1 MTPTNTI
8 VVLSLVG
15 FLLLA
20 AEVFVPGMV
29 LGILGF
35 LCLAGAITFS
45 YVEFGAYT
53 GTIILVSIMAAVF
66 VGFIGWMM
74 AFPHTAVGRRLM
86 LKKNLNPGVG
96 EKDRPARALIGQTGR
111 ALTPL
116 RPAGT
121 ALIDGQKVDVVAESS
136 FIPQDTPI
144 IVILQEGM
152 RVVVRPFVS

>member
-20 AEVFVPGMV
+20 SEVFVPGMI
-29 LGILGF
+29 LGILGA

-45 YVEFGAYT
+45 YIEFGAYV
-53 GTIILVSIMAAVF
+53 GTITLVCILGAAF

-74 AFPHTAVGRRLM
+74 AFPHTAIGRRLM
-86 LKKNLNPGVG
+86 LKQNLERGVG
-96 EKDRPARALIGQTGR
+96 EKERPTQSLVGQTGR
-111 ALTPL
+111 AITPL

-121 ALIDGQKVDVVAESS
+121 ALINGQKVDVVAESI
-136 FIPQDTPI
+136 FVPQDSPI
-144 IVILQEGM
+144 VVVLQEGM
-152 RVVVRPFVS
+152 RVVVRTNVS